1 MNPVLLPL
9 VVALVFTLIVVVH
22 EAGHFL
28 TAKLVGIRVDQFSVG
43 FGPRLIGVTLGETTY
58 AIRALPLGGYVKL
71 AGMDPHDTGA
81 TQPAV
86 EARRPDATDPRGF
99 NAHPLGQRILVIVAG
114 SAFNLVLP
122 VILFFSVYAIGAS
135 VQVVSVDPGTPA
147 QAAGVQ
153 PRDIVVS
160 VDGHRVEQNS
170 DLRAYVNADGQSQR
184 PVQLQVNRHGRLVTF
199 TISPEKRD
207 TGYVL
212 GVRTSPGIKQL
223 AAAAAL
229 RQSVSDTAGL
239 VLGTF
244 QGFYRLATD
253 QSLGGLLGPNGVQ
266 GPVGIIHTTADEAQG
281 GAVPLTFWI
290 GFLSLSLGLINIL
303 PIPGLDGGRLVFLL
317 LEGIRGRP
325 VDPMREQM
333 VHYVGLAILFGL
345 IALVTYNDVF
355 RLIR

>member
-1 MNPVLLPL
+1 MNPILLPL

-28 TAKLVGIRVDQFSVG
+28 TAKAVGIRVDQFSVG
-43 FGPRLIGVTLGETTY
+43 FGPRLIGVTVGETTY

-71 AGMDPHDTGA
+71 AGMDPHDAGA
-81 TQPAV
+81 TQSG
-86 EARRPDATDPRGF
+86 RPQVTDPRSF
-99 NAHPLGQRILVIVAG
+99 NAHPLWQRILVIVAG
-114 SAFNLVLP
+114 PAFNLLLP
-122 VILFFSVYAIGAS
+122 IILFSSVYAFGAP
-135 VQVVSVDPGTPA
+135 VQVVSVDSGTPA
-147 QAAGVQ
+147 QAAGIQ
-153 PRDIVVS
+153 PQDVVVS

-170 DLRAYVNADGQSQR
+170 DLRTYVNADGQAQR
-184 PVQLQVNRHGRLVTF
+184 PVQVQVNRQGRLVTF
-199 TISPEKRD
+199 TITPEKRD
-207 TGYVL
+207 SGYVL

-223 AAAAAL
+223 APLAAF
-229 RQSVSDTAGL
+229 RQSVSDTVGL

-253 QSLGGLLGPNGVQ
+253 QSLGGLLGPNGVR
-266 GPVGIIHTTADEAQG
+266 GPVGIMQTTADEAQG
-281 GAVPLTFWI
+281 GPVPLTFWI

-303 PIPGLDGGRLVFLL
+303 PIPALDGGRLVFLL

-333 VHYVGLAILFGL
+333 VHYVGLAILFGF